1 MQPRSTRR
9 SLSLGAP
16 RVLAVA
22 LAALVGLGGPALA
35 QDSLPTTR
43 VVMPWQD
50 FKILYDKGQ
59 APEDMPETA
68 PRDFTISRAVYSGKV
83 EDEATVFNA
92 NLRVDV
98 LKDKGW
104 VAVPVLPTS
113 VALRQAK
120 LGGKDAAITIDGNW
134 YVLITDKKGP
144 LSLDL
149 EFAVSTFDS
158 QGQAGF
164 AFQLPNS
171 GGTEVTV
178 DVPVTE
184 ELEVE
189 VANAQRVSQEQRGAV
204 RRISALLPAKGNL
217 SVTWQRAAVSE
228 TGEAA
233 AALEARVYAE
243 TNSLVGVAEGLLECQ
258 STVNYSILHAGVEQ
272 LRVSLPADVTLLD
285 VQGQG
290 IRDWS
295 VATAGKRQIVTV
307 DLNYEAEGAYRLT
320 LDYEKLL
327 PEGGGDVTV
336 PDLQVVGAER
346 SKAFIGVDARSNLEV
361 QPGKATVARTID
373 VRELPAAIVGMTKWP
388 VLMGFRASKEGWEIP
403 LTIKQHEEVDMLVT
417 IVDQLAATSV
427 MTADG
432 RRMTQVTYNMR
443 NNRAQFLEI
452 DLPKGSTPWSTFVA
466 GRAVKPALADD
477 GSLLVPL
484 ARSQSG
490 KGDLARFAVEIVY
503 VEDGSE
509 PVNGAGTFTA
519 ALPTSDVPT
528 TSVAWTV
535 YLPRQ
540 AKVPEKSFDGTMR
553 RVFWFTPIEV
563 DGVSSEASLQQVR
576 QQAQANMDSGAMGS
590 GVTPVRVNLPIDGQ
604 AFYFEKLLVQDD
616 DLNVAFD
623 YKKLK

>member
-1 MQPRSTRR
+1 MQPLTPR
-9 SLSLGAP
+9 LGKA
-16 RVLAVA
+16 RLAVV
-22 LAALVGLGGPALA
+22 LAALVGIASPALA
-35 QDSLPTTR
+35 QQNLPTAR

-50 FKILYDKGQ
+50 FKTLYDKGQ

-68 PRDFTISRAVYSGKV
+68 PRDYTISRASYSGVV
-83 EDEATVFNA
+83 EDDATVFDA
-92 NLRVDV
+92 SLRIDV

-104 VAVPVLPTS
+104 VAVPVLPTT
-113 VALRQAK
+113 VALREAK
-120 LGGKDAAITIDGNW
+120 LGRSDASITIDGNW

-144 LSLDL
+144 IELDL

-164 AFQLPNS
+164 AFQLPKS

-178 DVPVTE
+178 DVPVAE

-189 VANAQRVSQEQRGAV
+189 VANAQRVTQAQRGDM

-217 SVTWQRAAVSE
+217 SVSWQRAASPE
-228 TGEAA
+228 GGDPEAE
-233 AALEARVYAE
+233 ALEPRLYAE
-243 TNSLVGVAEGLLECQ
+243 HHALIGVGEGLLECK
-258 STVNYSILHAGVEQ
+258 STVNYSILHAGVDQ
-272 LRVSLPADVTLLD
+272 LRVSVPADVTLLD
-285 VQGQG
+285 VQGKG

-295 VATAGKRQIVTV
+295 VATAASRQIVTV
-307 DLNYEAEGAYRLT
+307 DLNYEAEGSYRLT
-320 LDYEKLL
+320 LDYEKPM
-327 PEGGGDVTV
+327 PEGGGEMTV

-361 QPGKATVARTID
+361 QPGKASVARTID
-373 VRELPAAIVGMTKWP
+373 VRELPAAIVGQTKWP
-388 VLMGFRASKEGWEIP
+388 VLLGFRASKEGWSIP
-403 LTIKQHEEVDMLVT
+403 LVIKQHEEVDMLVT

-432 RRMTQVTYNMR
+432 RKMTQVTYNMR
-443 NNRAQFLEI
+443 NNRAQFLRV
-452 DLPKGSTPWSTFVA
+452 DLPKGATPWSTFVA
-466 GRAVKPALADD
+466 GRAVKPAVDDD

-509 PVNGAGTFTA
+509 PVNGVGSFSGS
-519 ALPTSDVPT
+519 LPTSSVPT

-540 AKVPEKSFDGTMR
+540 AKVKNKSFDGSMR
-553 RVFWFTPIEV
+553 RVFWYTPIEV

-576 QQAQANMDSGAMGS
+576 QQAQANMESGAMGS

-616 DLNVAFD
+616 DLNVSFD